1 MLPGMD
7 GPGAVDEAGDAA
19 EVEPG
24 AAAPESLAPAAPTDP
39 EPDTVPEREARSG
52 GVLVIG
58 GAGFVGSHLVDR
70 LIAEGRSVDVVDDLS
85 TGSLGNLSVARTE
98 ASRLE
103 VGDLHIHTLDA
114 CSDDLATLIAM
125 RRPREIFHLAL
136 VTRHDESAVSLGR
149 SFTSM
154 LGVLDAARR
163 CSVTKVVVALPATAL
178 YGQPSGRDLPVKEG
192 ALAPRGVRGVVAKA
206 IVDLLT
212 AYREDWGIEFTAL
225 AVASVY
231 GPRQRPDGGV
241 VAALVAAAEAQ
252 TPPRL
257 SGDGRQSRDFVY
269 VDDVVDALVRSGQR
283 GSGLVVNVG
292 TGVQTSLRDLWKL
305 VAPDGPEPLNGP
317 ARPDEVLRFAVSP
330 VRARI
335 HLAWSP
341 WTPLAEGLDALR

>member
-1 MLPGMD
+1 MATPAD
-7 GPGAVDEAGDAA
+7 PAPPVDT
-19 EVEPG
+19 
-24 AAAPESLAPAAPTDP
+24 APSVDTAPAA
-39 EPDTVPEREARSG
+39 EARSG
-52 GVLVIG
+52 GVLVVG

-85 TGSLGNLSVARTE
+85 TGSLGNLAAARTE
-98 ASRLE
+98 AARLD
-103 VGDLHIHTLDA
+103 VGELHIHTLDA
-114 CSDDLATLIAM
+114 CSDDLGTLIAM

-136 VTRHDESAVSLGR
+136 VTRRDDSAVALGR

-154 LGVLDAARR
+154 LGVLEAARR
-163 CSVTKVVVALPATAL
+163 SGVTKIVVALPATSL
-178 YGQPSGRDLPVKEG
+178 YGQPAGRDLPVKEG

-225 AVASVY
+225 AVSSVF

-241 VAALVAAAEAQ
+241 VAALVAAAAAGA
-252 TPPRL
+252 PPRL
-257 SGDGRQSRDFVY
+257 TGDGRQSRDFVY
-269 VDDVVDALVRSGQR
+269 VDDVVDALVRAGQR

-292 TGVQTSLRDLWKL
+292 TGIQTSLRDLWKQI
-305 VAPDGPEPLNGP
+305 APDGPEPVLVP
-317 ARPDEVLRFAVSP
+317 ARADEVLRFAVSP

-341 WTPLAEGLDALR
+341 WTTLAEGLDALR

>member
-1 MLPGMD
+1 
-7 GPGAVDEAGDAA
+7 VSSSTT
-19 EVEPG
+19 
-24 AAAPESLAPAAPTDP
+24 PESPSQSSDADVAGR
-39 EPDTVPEREARSG
+39 REGRTG

-70 LIAEGRSVDVVDDLS
+70 LIAEGRAVDVVDDLS
-85 TGSLGNLSVARTE
+85 TGSLGNLAAARAE

-103 VGDLHIHTLDA
+103 VGELHIHTLDA
-114 CSDDLATLIAM
+114 CSEDLATLIAM
-125 RRPREIFHLAL
+125 HRPSEVFHLAL
-136 VTRHDESAVSLGR
+136 VTRHDMAAIELGR

-163 CSVTKVVVALPATAL
+163 SGVTKVVVALPATAV
-178 YGQPSGRDLPVKEG
+178 YGHPTARELPVKEG
-192 ALAPRGVRGVVAKA
+192 ALTPRGVRGVVAKA

-225 AVASVY
+225 ALATVY

-241 VAALVAAAEAQ
+241 VAALVAARRRGESPSL
-252 TPPRL
+252 T
-257 SGDGRQSRDFVY
+257 GDGRQSRDLVY
-269 VDDVVDALVRSGQR
+269 VDDVVGALVRAGER

-292 TGVQTSLRDLWKL
+292 TGVQTTLRDLWRL
-305 VAPDGPEPLNGP
+305 IAPDGPSPLGAP

-335 HLAWSP
+335 HLGWSP
-341 WTPLAEGLDALR
+341 WTTLAEGLDVVR